1 MCCQITIFLS
11 SSRHGHCCSATL
23 KLSGNP
29 LKHHRQM
36 RCNGVHMIQVN
47 AANCVLGKIGYG
59 TTSECLGHGTPFIFI
74 RRDYFNEE
82 PFLRKQLEMHGLGV
96 EMKRRD
102 FLSGNWV
109 PFLSKTLTMKSH
121 FK

>member
-1 MCCQITIFLS
+1 MTRHVLIAEVPCAHCRLPFADAIEVV
-11 SSRHGHCCSATL
+11 SRHVAL
-23 KLSGNP
+23 
-29 LKHHRQM
+29 
-36 RCNGVHMIQVN
+36 QVN

-82 PFLRKQLEMHGLGV
+82 PFLRKQLEVHGLGV

-102 FLSGNWV
+102 FLSGNWA
-109 PFLSKTLTMKSH
+109 PFLSKTLTMEST

>member
-1 MCCQITIFLS
+1 MRADS
-11 SSRHGHCCSATL
+11 SSKTL
-23 KLSGNP
+23 FCPMLLSHFFADS
-29 LKHHRQM
+29 L
-36 RCNGVHMIQVN
+36 HMLQVS

-59 TTSECLGHGTPFIFI
+59 TTSECLGHGTPLIFI

-96 EMKRRD
+96 EMNRRD
-102 FLSGNWV
+102 FLAGNWA
-109 PFLSKTLTMKSH
+109 PFLLKTLTMESH

>member
-1 MCCQITIFLS
+1 MVIRNMAL
-11 SSRHGHCCSATL
+11 
-23 KLSGNP
+23 
-29 LKHHRQM
+29 
-36 RCNGVHMIQVN
+36 QVN

-82 PFLRKQLEMHGLGV
+82 PFLRKQLEVHGLGV

-102 FLSGNWV
+102 FLSGNWA
-109 PFLSKTLTMKSH
+109 PFLSKTLTMESN